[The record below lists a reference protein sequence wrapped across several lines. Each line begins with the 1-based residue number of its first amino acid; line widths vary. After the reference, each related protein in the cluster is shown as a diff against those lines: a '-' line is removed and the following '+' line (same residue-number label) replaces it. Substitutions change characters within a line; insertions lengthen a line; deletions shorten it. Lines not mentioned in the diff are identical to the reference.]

1 MTRGTKT
8 ALGIDISDSRISL
21 ALLKRAK
28 DGLELLKTAS
38 APVPDGTIKD
48 GNIEDAEMLS
58 KAIKELKIRNKM
70 RESQAAVSLFVSP
83 VLMQILSIPK
93 QGTTN
98 IRQFVKNE
106 VKHYVALS
114 GKEIALDFCRIGSAG
129 RLPGRLFVVAAD
141 NQPVA
146 HLAKACNQA
155 RLSVGAIEPP
165 MLACTRAF
173 HAKKIAG
180 RFDCNVLMAILQDS
194 ALTLCVF
201 RKESV
206 DFVRTK
212 NITEEKAQPDE
223 LCHWLAEQIN
233 TIIQFYDVEVPDNP
247 GKWEVTVVDDDCRQ
261 LPEGAQESLMAKI
274 AADHLQVVTRETAY
288 LDTPVA
294 QSPNIADEK
303 PSPVA
308 IGLAMKLLD
317 TNGTNLRINLLPVE
331 AAEVKAARKDALIT
345 ANIIAAAILVMIL
358 AVGALALMTKKVNK
372 NIIHK
377 KQTLPLHSMHTL
389 LRDSELIDRQIKQL
403 SDAPDQL
410 TGLLSSRRDMDWVR
424 LLGDLSSGTPKT
436 VRITN
441 LFSKDNSKIRLEGL
455 AMSYEAVRLFVDML
469 DKSDYIYSASLI
481 DAEKDNEGDGLV
493 RYVINC
499 SLTLQRR
506 KVADVN

>member
-1 MTRGTKT
+1 MRSQT
-8 ALGIDISDSRISL
+8 ALGIDISNSRINL
-21 ALLKRAK
+21 ALLKSDK
-28 DGLELLKTAS
+28 GTVKLLKAAGS
-38 APVPDGTIKD
+38 PVPDGAIKNGDIEDPAILSRAIKD
-48 GNIEDAEMLS
+48 L
-58 KAIKELKIRNKM
+58 KARNKIRTHH
-70 RESQAAVSLFVSP
+70 AAVSLFVKP
-83 VLMQILSIPK
+83 VLVQIMDVLKKIP
-93 QGTTN
+93 TN
-98 IRQFVKNE
+98 VGQFVQNE
-106 VKHYVALS
+106 VKHCVALS
-114 GKEIALDFCRIGSAG
+114 GKEIALDFCRIGSAE
-129 RLPGRLFVVAAD
+129 RAESRLFVVAAED
-141 NQPVA
+141 QKVA
-146 HLAKACNQA
+146 QLAKACNHA
-155 RLSVGAIEPP
+155 SLSIGAIEPP
-165 MLACTRAF
+165 LLSYVRAL
-173 HAKKIAG
+173 HDKKIAG
-180 RFDCNVLMAILQDS
+180 RFDCNVLMAILQDGT
-194 ALTLCVF
+194 LTLCVF
-201 RKESV
+201 RKETV

-233 TIIQFYDVEVPDNP
+233 TIIQFYDVEVPDSP
-247 GKWEVTVVDDDCRQ
+247 GKWEITVVAGDCRQ
-261 LPEGAQESLMAKI
+261 LPEDAQESLMAKV
-274 AADHLQVVTRETAY
+274 APADLQVRTRETAY

-317 TNGTNLRINLLPVE
+317 ANGTNLRINLLPME
-331 AAEVKAARKDALIT
+331 AAEVKAARKDALVT
-345 ANIIAAAILVMIL
+345 ANIIAAVILVMIL

-377 KQTLPLHSMHTL
+377 KQILPLHGMHTL

-455 AMSYEAVRLFVDML
+455 AMSYESVRLFVDML

-481 DAEKDNEGDGLV
+481 DAARDNEGDGLV

-499 SLTLQRR
+499 SLTPQKR
-506 KVADVN
+506 KIADVN